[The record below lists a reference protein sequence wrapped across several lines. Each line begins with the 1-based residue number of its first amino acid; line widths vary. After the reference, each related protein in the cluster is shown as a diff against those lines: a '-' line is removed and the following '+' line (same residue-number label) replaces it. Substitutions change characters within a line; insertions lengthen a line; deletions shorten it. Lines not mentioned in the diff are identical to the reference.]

1 MFTSSQREDIKA
13 NVELN
18 VKKPVFNQY
27 GRYWFVKHTDT
38 ETGKDTESRFRSL
51 SAAEDFYEEMYR
63 IFEANYITIKFGM
76 QENSKR
82 R

>member
-1 MFTSSQREDIKA
+1 MFTSSQREDIRA

-38 ETGKDTESRFRSL
+38 ETGKDTESRFKSF
-51 SAAEDFYEEMYR
+51 AEAKQFYEEMYSM
-63 IFEANYITIKFGM
+63 FEANYISYKFRNYYGK
-76 QENSKR
+76 KR
-82 R
+82 

>member
-1 MFTSSQREDIKA
+1 MYTSAQRDDIRA

-38 ETGKDTESRFRSL
+38 ETGRDTESRFRSL
-51 SAAEDFYEEMYR
+51 AEANCFYEEIYR
-63 IFEANYITIKFGM
+63 MFEANYISYKFRHQHG
-76 QENSKR
+76 KR